1 MNEAGPLMM
10 MYGLCIG
17 FIVGMILMVYIF
29 RNEEITTL
37 QHELRD
43 AHATIAKFKES
54 LRVARRVERRGDN
67 AATSK
72 ARPKNV

>member
-1 MNEAGPLMM
+1 MDDAGPLML
-10 MYGLCIG
+10 MYGLCMG
-17 FIVGMILMVYIF
+17 FIAGMLLMAYIF
-29 RNEEITTL
+29 RNEEIRTL